1 MQISEKYFTE
11 DWRALKF
18 KDEKEWLKA
27 IDIFYDRLSSRFL
40 KYINKIEKYKY
51 SGFAIMA
58 LDCLLIE
65 TLQQFSDGV
74 PNNEG
79 HSKRR
84 YVKYLID
91 NFDEFDSDIAKMFYD
106 KIRCGILH
114 QAEVKS
120 SSRIRIDSNLPIV
133 KYSKDRKGLII
144 NRRKFHKNLLEI
156 INNYIDELKNS
167 ENIDLRKNFR
177 KKMDY
182 ICRINNQQQ

>member
-51 SGFAIMA
+51 SGFAVMA

-74 PNNEG
+74 SDNKG
-79 HSKRR
+79 HSKRK
-84 YVKYLID
+84 YIKYLKE
-91 NFDEFDSDIAKMFYD
+91 NFNEFDNDIAEKFYD
-106 KIRCGILH
+106 QFRCGILH
-114 QAEVKS
+114 QAEIKS
-120 SSRIRIDSNLPIV
+120 SSRIRTNKKLPIV
-133 KYSKDRKGLII
+133 KYSDDGKGLII
-144 NRRKFHKNLLEI
+144 NRRKFHKKLLEI
-156 INNYIDELKNS
+156 IDNYVNKLKNPN
-167 ENIDLRKNFR
+167 NIDIREKFRNKMNF
-177 KKMDY
+177 
-182 ICRINNQQQ
+182 ICRTNNPQQ